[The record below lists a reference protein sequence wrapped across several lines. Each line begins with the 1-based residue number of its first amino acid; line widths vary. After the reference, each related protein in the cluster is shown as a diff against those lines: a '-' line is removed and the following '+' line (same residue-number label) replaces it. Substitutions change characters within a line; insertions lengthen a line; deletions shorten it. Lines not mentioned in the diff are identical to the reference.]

1 MRALDVLI
9 ALFAGFML
17 VRHIP
22 RAAALLRG
30 EAQGRAMAIVS
41 LVNVALAIALLALAV
56 KGIAGRLISR

>member
-1 MRALDVLI
+1 MRALDVLV

-17 VRHIP
+17 VRHVP